1 MYDNAAAGGYFEK
14 GRDNMK
20 AFIRCAVVAL
30 MLTPALSVAQDFDV
44 GLAAAEA
51 GDFAT
56 ALREWT
62 PLAEQGNAAAQ
73 YNLGQMYRNGYGV
86 AQGHADAQTNLG
98 LMYKNG
104 DGVAQDYAEAV
115 KWYRLAAEQGN
126 AAAQTNLGIMY
137 ANGDGVA
144 QDYVT
149 AHMWVNIAA
158 ASGAENARE
167 NRDTIAGVMTAEA
180 IAEAQQ
186 RAKACMESNYNDCD

>member
-1 MYDNAAAGGYFEK
+1 M
-14 GRDNMK
+14 MT
-20 AFIRCAVVAL
+20 FIRCAVVAL
-30 MLTPALSVAQDFDV
+30 MLTPALSLAQDFDV

-73 YNLGQMYRNGYGV
+73 
-86 AQGHADAQTNLG
+86 
-98 LMYKNG
+98 
-104 DGVAQDYAEAV
+104 
-115 KWYRLAAEQGN
+115 
-126 AAAQTNLGIMY
+126 TNLGIMY

-149 AHMWVNIAA
+149 AHMWFNIAA
-158 ASGAENARE
+158 ASGSEKARE
-167 NRDTIAGVMTAEA
+167 NREMTAEMMIAEA

-186 RAKACMESNYNDCD
+186 RAKACMESNYKDCD